1 MKKEQ
6 LTNIYLGSRT
16 FTEAA
21 LKNSCNKIPSCV
33 WSAWRRAEAERAALI
48 AGGFFFL
55 FFWFCA
61 DCRAWSRLSKKN
73 PPTSRCDV
81 PSASTGLDPT
91 DKNISTNVQVFF
103 FLSWTNWTL
112 PQHFP
117 ACFYSNLQL
126 HHSDFTSP
134 RKLSSSILAGS
145 DGQLVLKKACFSMAW
160 SVDWWRKQAKEV
172 DCSVTP

>member
-1 MKKEQ
+1 MLIKFLLVCGAPGGVLRQSEPLLLQEVFSFSFFDFVQTAEPEAGWVKKSSHVT
-6 LTNIYLGSRT
+6 LRRSVCFHRVG
-16 FTEAA
+16 
-21 LKNSCNKIPSCV
+21 CNRQKHFNKCS
-33 WSAWRRAEAERAALI
+33 
-48 AGGFFFL
+48 G
-55 FFWFCA
+55 
-61 DCRAWSRLSKKN
+61 
-73 PPTSRCDV
+73 
-81 PSASTGLDPT
+81 
-91 DKNISTNVQVFF
+91 FF

-145 DGQLVLKKACFSMAW
+145 DRQLVLKKACFSMAW